1 MPCLH
6 SPCRGSWRGRRSWRE
21 MPALPMP
28 LRGGSSLLIIFEKAP
43 PQHVLLVLG
52 YLEDCSSGRGKLQ
65 GKMNQRHHIPSL
77 SLNYVDISIP
87 LFQKVPPGSCPRHD
101 GKKET
106 VVGLCNLTNRMDSGG
121 TKPPFQ
127 ADSQAPKGGIKLQ
140 TECRRKC
147 YSHPARRL
155 APLPGAASL
164 APLHCDPSAR
174 QSTKELSRPANKIRL
189 LMASLQCSM
198 PSGILLPKPRG
209 MDVLQL
215 FGQIL
220 HPKETEA
227 ELCPKTCGRLV

>member
-21 MPALPMP
+21 TPALPTP

-106 VVGLCNLTNRMDSGG
+106 MVGLCNLTNKMDSGG
-121 TKPPFQ
+121 TKPPSRQ
-127 ADSQAPKGGIKLQ
+127 TYRPPKEALSCRQSAGGSATHIPRGVSLRSPEQHHSHHFTVTHLRGNPQGSCPVLQ
-140 TECRRKC
+140 TK
-147 YSHPARRL
+147 
-155 APLPGAASL
+155 
-164 APLHCDPSAR
+164 
-174 QSTKELSRPANKIRL
+174 
-189 LMASLQCSM
+189 
-198 PSGILLPKPRG
+198 
-209 MDVLQL
+209 
-215 FGQIL
+215 
-220 HPKETEA
+220 
-227 ELCPKTCGRLV
+227 